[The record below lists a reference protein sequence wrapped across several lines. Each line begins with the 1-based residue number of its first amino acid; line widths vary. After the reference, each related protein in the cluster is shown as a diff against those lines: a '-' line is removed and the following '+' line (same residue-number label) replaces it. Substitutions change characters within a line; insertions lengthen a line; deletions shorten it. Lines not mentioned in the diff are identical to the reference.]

1 MENINKYLDIIKA
14 PWHIRNKVTASIY
27 VVKRFFGEDIEI
39 NHIFI
44 SNWVN
49 NDAYEYGDSLW
60 IFTSNQIIEFLNFKV
75 NNDCDALE
83 FKVYTLQSAILVSR
97 IESIS
102 YYESS
107 IEMKLPSGELIKL
120 RGIGSNQSYL
130 IDIHKELIKCS

>member
-1 MENINKYLDIIKA
+1 MENINKYLDMIEV
-14 PWHIRNKVTASIY
+14 PWYMRSKITASIY
-27 VVKRFFGEDIEI
+27 TAKRFFGEDIKI

-44 SNWVN
+44 SNWQN
-49 NDAYEYGDSLW
+49 NDTYEYGDSLW

-75 NNDCDALE
+75 NNDCDVVE
-83 FKVYTLQSAILVSR
+83 FKVHTLQSAILVSR

-130 IDIHKELIKCS
+130 IDIHKELIGCN